1 VLEAGATSRFS
12 KNRKEQEMM
21 QVDATLIST
30 RPQRAAADLESVREF
45 LAFHGSALT
54 YFAYI
59 LGGGSASGSVFCLID
74 AVRTARCLTRS
85 HVRDLERLLEL
96 VFLDDLP
103 DPESAEAALFNVF
116 PRGSGI
122 IQEVCFLAE
131 ELDILLLRIPERY
144 DTDPVDDL
152 HSHVGPS

>member
-1 VLEAGATSRFS
+1 
-12 KNRKEQEMM
+12 M
-21 QVDATLIST
+21 QVDATIISSH
-30 RPQRAAADLESVREF
+30 PQHAAADIETVREF
-45 LAFHGSALT
+45 LADKGPALA

-103 DPESAEAALFNVF
+103 DPERAEAALFKVF
-116 PRGSGI
+116 PPDSGI

-131 ELDILLLRIPERY
+131 ELDALLLRIPEHY
-144 DTDPVDDL
+144 DTDPMDDQ
-152 HSHVGPS
+152 HC